1 MKHGLTGQSRPA
13 NLPAPPRPTPSSTVD
28 QVLPAAARWVLVTAL
43 AGAFTGLI
51 AGGVGGRLA
60 MLALRLTSADSVRG
74 IVSDDGFVIG
84 RVTLGGT
91 FSLLVVGTAFGLL
104 GGFVHRLVAPCLIG
118 PEWFRRLTTATGCGV
133 VVGAMLIHQDGVD
146 FNALTPHWFA
156 VALFV
161 AVPALYG
168 VLIGPVQDRFDRPG
182 SWINRGRFRR
192 FVPALFLGP
201 AIVPAAV
208 LCGFAFLL
216 RSAWL
221 EVRHTMRVRY
231 MAGSTALR
239 ALARVPW
246 VAIVALGLVNL
257 VDDIAAIV

>member
-1 MKHGLTGQSRPA
+1 MKSGLPGRA
-13 NLPAPPRPTPSSTVD
+13 RPTIAPPSSTVEHGAP
-28 QVLPAAARWVLVTAL
+28 VAARWVLATAL
-43 AGAFTGLI
+43 AGACAGLI

-74 IVSDDGFVIG
+74 MMSDDGFIIG

-91 FSLLVVGTAFGLL
+91 FSLLATGTAFGLL
-104 GGFVHRLVAPCLIG
+104 GGFVHRLVAPWLIG
-118 PEWFRRLTTATGCGV
+118 PRWFRHLTTATGCGV

-146 FNALTPHWFA
+146 FTALTPHWFA

-168 VLIGPVQDRFDRPG
+168 ALIGPVQDRFDHPG

-201 AIVPAAV
+201 FVVPAAV
-208 LCGFAFLL
+208 VCGIAFLFRL
-216 RSAWL
+216 AWL
-221 EVRHTMRVRY
+221 QVRNTLPLRD
-231 MAGSTALR
+231 MAANTALGV
-239 ALARVPW
+239 LARLPW
-246 VAIVALGLVNL
+246 VAIVALGLANL
-257 VDDIAAIV
+257 VDDVAAIV